1 MHRTSPR
8 SNWSAC
14 TSRARASSSMKA
26 HLPSRS
32 CARGAPPPT
41 AGRSRQRSTRSP
53 PESDDAPHQHRGT
66 SRAHVEGGTGSPHR
80 RNGGS
85 RLRNRRNSVLH
96 GRAGRCRSHSGID
109 LCGANSVVV
118 PLPTLSGP
126 GSLADRTGSIGW
138 VRPSAGICSPAAAEA
153 ASTTTPD
160 CPCRTPP
167 VRIKGDIERSAGTGW
182 PQSYLLAIWMRLPQV
197 SSSTAMVTPPMSTG
211 SWVKRTPSARSRS
224 NSARALSTASDVNG
238 MPFSSA
244 AFLGDPAG
252 QRRLVHV
259 QLAGD
264 LRDRAARI
272 QHQRR

>member
-1 MHRTSPR
+1 MYLKGSRFQFHEGAPAEPIVCAGRHLRRQAGPASARRDLRRSRMTRPTSTEAHP
-8 SNWSAC
+8 AL
-14 TSRARASSSMKA
+14 TSRAAPA
-26 HLPSRS
+26 HPTGGTVD
-32 CARGAPPPT
+32 RGSGT
-41 AGRSRQRSTRSP
+41 AGTRCCM
-53 PESDDAPHQHRGT
+53 
-66 SRAHVEGGTGSPHR
+66 
-80 RNGGS
+80 
-85 RLRNRRNSVLH
+85 
-96 GRAGRCRSHSGID
+96 AGLADVGHTAGID

-126 GSLADRTGSIGW
+126 GSLADRTASIGW